1 MDSSSSV
8 RRPHVHFNH
17 GDDFSD
23 GDAVGVLLSD
33 MEIRCAFAEL
43 LPTFAKV
50 LREASLKVFQVS
62 V

>member
-1 MDSSSSV
+1 M